1 MTKVPLDLSKL
12 TTRDFPLIRKLSR
25 EQEDMVNKLF
35 KHQRVIVDSVAGSGK
50 TTVATQAMRALMHK
64 GHIKKVYYV
73 VFPTQEDE
81 LGFLPGDVA
90 DKITE
95 YAIPFVQALRE
106 AGETID
112 EHSLRLMC
120 NELVET
126 EYNVVPHTYVRGR
139 TIKDAGII
147 IDEAQNGTAG
157 QLKKVFTRLEDSNYI
172 SISGH
177 NGQIDIPDSG
187 YARYINHFKQGKE
200 SGIYPDIEFA
210 HLTHNFRGDFSSF
223 ADQLPEY

>member
-1 MTKVPLDLSKL
+1 MANKEPLDLGKL

-25 EQEDMVNKLF
+25 EQEDMVIKLY
-35 KHQRVIVDSVAGSGK
+35 KYQRVIVDSVAGSGK
-50 TTVATQAMRALMHK
+50 TTVLTQAMRTLMRE
-64 GHIKKVYYV
+64 GYVKKVYYV

-106 AGETID
+106 AGEQID
-112 EHSLRLMC
+112 EFTLKMMC
-120 NELVET
+120 NELIET
-126 EYNVVPHTYVRGR
+126 DYNVVPHTYLRGR

-147 IDEAQNGTAG
+147 IDEAQNGTVD
-157 QLKKVFTRLEDSNYI
+157 QLKKVFTRLDDSNYI

-177 NGQIDIPDSG
+177 NGQVDIENSG
-187 YARYINHFKQGKE
+187 YSRYIHHFRQGKE

-210 HLTHNFRGDFSSF
+210 TLTHNFRGKFSAF
-223 ADQLPEY
+223 ADQLK